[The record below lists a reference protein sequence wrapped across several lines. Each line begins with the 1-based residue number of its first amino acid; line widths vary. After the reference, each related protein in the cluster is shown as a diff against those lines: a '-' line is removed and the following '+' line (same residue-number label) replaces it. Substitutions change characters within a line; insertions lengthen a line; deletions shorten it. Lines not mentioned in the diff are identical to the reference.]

1 MSVSREVWRRLD
13 QQLKRV
19 DEDRWLSSRYAPAK
33 KRRAL
38 IALYALH
45 HELARVQTVV
55 SEPTLGAI
63 RFQWWR
69 ETLDPTATDYPRR
82 HDGAMA
88 LAACVTDGLLP
99 LDGLQR
105 LVDRFEAA
113 FEAGDRSMEPD
124 GTVAALA
131 AKALAPAQGWSQHI
145 RGIARHY
152 AALKRGEDVGVGTV
166 VPPAPGDVRPAIAH
180 FRLRWR
186 MGEGRPFG
194 RFDRRWTVLKSI
206 LDGRV

>member
-1 MSVSREVWRRLD
+1 MPVSREVWRRLD

-19 DEDRWLSSRYAPAK
+19 DEDRWLSSRYAPFG
-33 KRRAL
+33 KRLAL
-38 IALYALH
+38 VALYTLN

-55 SEPTLGAI
+55 SEPALGAI

-69 ETLDPTATDYPRR
+69 EALDPAAADYPRR
-82 HDGAMA
+82 HDGVLA
-88 LAACVTDGLLP
+88 LAACVEDDLLP

-105 LVDRFEAA
+105 LVDRFETA
-113 FEAGDRSMEPD
+113 FEASDRTQEPD

-131 AKALAPAQGWSQHI
+131 AKVLAPAQGWSQHI
-145 RGIARHY
+145 REIARHY
-152 AALKRGEDVGVGTV
+152 AALKRGEDVGVGPV
-166 VPPAPGDVRPAIAH
+166 VPPAPSDIRPALAH

-186 MGEGRPFG
+186 MGEGQSFG
-194 RFDRRWTVLKSI
+194 RFGRRWTVLKSV